1 MSGSELEDALATAE
15 EQLSLLRL
23 NEKLARTTLA
33 RVHERGYMYDSELA
47 DVLMTLNRTQGIAC
61 KMKDSFEPKRRTGAN
76 SRMYEKKNMKSLLDD
91 SVITDNELS
100 DL

>member
-1 MSGSELEDALATAE
+1 
-15 EQLSLLRL
+15 
-23 NEKLARTTLA
+23 
-33 RVHERGYMYDSELA
+33 
-47 DVLMTLNRTQGIAC
+47 MTLNRTQGIAC
-61 KMKDSFEPKRRTGAN
+61 KMKDNFEPKRRTGAN